1 MKFFVEYFGC
11 RSNQAEVQEWI
22 LDLEKIG
29 YRLTDDAAEADFGIV
44 NTCSV
49 TEKAENEII
58 GYLEKIQQRTAFKWL
73 VAGCMVSRQK
83 QKLAQRYTNY
93 YFLDNKEKENIV
105 ETIERLFP
113 VTGNLMYHSAF
124 RSRIFLKIQD
134 GCNFRCAFCIV
145 PFLRGKS
152 RSLTIPEIMA
162 RAKYYT
168 SLGYKEIV
176 LTGINLS
183 SYGYDIFPREN
194 ILNLLYKLDK
204 LKSLEIIRLSSLD
217 PRFIRYSFIRELGRL
232 KKMADSFHFSFQSGS
247 NQVLKRMKRGSRISE
262 YEKILDQFSK
272 FFPGANFGADILV
285 GYPGETDKEFAET
298 LEFVEGSRLNYVHI
312 FPFSPR
318 EGTKAALV
326 DPLPVNVVRSRVKRL
341 KEVNRAKRIE
351 YRERFRESVLEGILT
366 EEKETYSQVITK
378 NFLAVKV
385 PPSCGFRKRKIKV
398 KITRIIDENLCDG
411 VIVKREWKRY
421 PSAPRRIEML
431 DRRSR

>member
-1 MKFFVEYFGC
+1 MKFCVEYFGC

-22 LDLEKIG
+22 LNLEKIG
-29 YRLTDDAAEADFGIV
+29 YRLTDDVSDADFGIV

-49 TEKAENEII
+49 TEKAENDI
-58 GYLEKIQQRTAFKWL
+58 LRHLDKIQLRTDIRWI

-83 QKLAQRYTNY
+83 QRLEQRYSNY
-93 YFLDNKEKENIV
+93 YFLDNKEKDNIV
-105 ETIERLFP
+105 ETVKQLFP
-113 VTGNLMYHSAF
+113 VTGNIMYHSAF

-134 GCNFRCAFCIV
+134 GCNFRCSFCIV

-194 ILNLLYKLDK
+194 ILNLLYKLNR
-204 LKSLEIIRLSSLD
+204 LRSLEIIRLSSLD
-217 PRFIRYSFIRELGRL
+217 PRFIRYSFIRELGHL
-232 KKMADSFHFSFQSGS
+232 KKMADSFHFSFQSGC
-247 NQVLKRMKRGSRISE
+247 NQVLKRMKRGSRTSE
-262 YEKILDQFSK
+262 YNKILDQFSR
-272 FFPGANFGADILV
+272 FFPRANFGADILV
-285 GYPGETDKEFAET
+285 GFPGETDKEFAET
-298 LEFVEGSRLNYVHI
+298 LEFVESSRLNYVHI

-318 EGTKAALV
+318 EGTKAALL
-326 DPLPVNVVRSRVKRL
+326 DTIPANVVKSRVKQL
-341 KEVNRAKRIE
+341 KEVNRAKRLG

-366 EEKETYSQVITK
+366 EENESYSQVITK

-411 VIVKREWKRY
+411 VIVKREWKRRS
-421 PSAPRRIEML
+421 PTPRRIEMVS
-431 DRRSR
+431 RRSR